1 MAVRVLTLRE
11 AARRLDRPRPHISIM
26 LASGKLT
33 PASIN
38 DRPAVADDLT
48 FRRLARQAQKQAVAA

>member
-11 AARRLDRPRPHISIM
+11 AARRLDRPRPHISIL

-33 PASIN
+33 PATIN
-38 DRPAVADDLT
+38 DRPAVADDAA
-48 FRRLARQAQKQAVAA
+48 FRRQGRKPKAVAA